1 MIDLH
6 ASQPASAPRHSALD
20 RRAWVRF
27 TCDLEV
33 ACAPTEEDPEILWPA
48 RVVNV
53 SQGGVGLLLS
63 RRFEPDTLLQVEVQI
78 PQKGF
83 SRPMIV
89 QVKHVTG
96 HNYGGWLMGCSFTQ
110 PLDEDEVRQLA

>member
-6 ASQPASAPRHSALD
+6 ASQCAPASRPAVFD

-27 TCDLEV
+27 TCNLQVTCGPAD
-33 ACAPTEEDPEILWPA
+33 EDPEILWPA
-48 RVVNV
+48 KVVNV

-63 RRFEPDTLLQVEVQI
+63 RRFQPDTILQVEVQI
-78 PQKGF
+78 PNKGF
-83 SRPMIV
+83 SRPLLV

-96 HNYGGWLMGCSFTQ
+96 HEHGGWLVGCQFTQ
-110 PLDEDEVRQLA
+110 PLEEDEVRQLT